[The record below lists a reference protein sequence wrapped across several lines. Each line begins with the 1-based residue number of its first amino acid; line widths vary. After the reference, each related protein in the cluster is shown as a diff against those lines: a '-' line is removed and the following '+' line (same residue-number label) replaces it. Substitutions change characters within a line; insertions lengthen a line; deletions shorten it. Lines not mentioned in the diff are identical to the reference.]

1 MLAQSQA
8 SVPPAPAWIS
18 RKALHGSASWLNMRR
33 NSRSSMVLTNDLV
46 SVSIVAKPSS
56 SPSALLISK
65 SSVLS
70 ASSCVR
76 RVSVTTT
83 PSSNFFSRPS
93 SWAFFGS
100 SQTLGSSREA
110 LTVLKRSDL
119 ASKSKI
125 PPKFDGTNC
134 EVGQSGANE
143 VDAFCFHGALLY
155 VTGKTRDFLTRAASV
170 T

>member
-1 MLAQSQA
+1 
-8 SVPPAPAWIS
+8 
-18 RKALHGSASWLNMRR
+18 
-33 NSRSSMVLTNDLV
+33 
-46 SVSIVAKPSS
+46 
-56 SPSALLISK
+56 LLISK

-76 RVSVTTT
+76 RVRVTTT

-110 LTVLKRSDL
+110 LTVLNRSDL
-119 ASKSKI
+119 ALKSKI
-125 PPKFDGTNC
+125 PPKFSSAKG
-134 EVGQSGANE
+134 EVGQSGADK
-143 VDAFCFHGALLY
+143 VDAFCFHGASSLHN
-155 VTGKTRDFLTRAASV
+155 GENPRFSHARQHSV